1 MRLAYTENEII
12 LCTYIALYGKGLL
25 IEKKIAKYG
34 HRPEDAV
41 KRKIKNIAAILHE
54 KGIPRC
60 RNIIP
65 ATGIFNRKT
74 DWAIIKS
81 LVVIEKKQLLRKC
94 KKILTTQPVS
104 SSLS

>member
-1 MRLAYTENEII
+1 MRLPFTENELI

-60 RNIIP
+60 HNITP
-65 ATGIFNRKT
+65 STGSVNRKT
-74 DWAIIKS
+74 DWPIIKDV
-81 LVVIEKKQLLRKC
+81 LFIEKTHLLHKC
-94 KKILTTQPVS
+94 KEILTRQSVPGD
-104 SSLS
+104 LS